1 MEVIPSSLFMSNVR
15 LLKNMNTWSRL
26 CSELCI
32 FSKFQYSEEF
42 VQSAYLSR
50 RLAYF
55 CARRLSLLLSD
66 GPNLVAAHSP
76 HMVIGSSNPPLA
88 APSPT
93 APGPM
98 VSPVQLACSDF
109 LSCPQHR
116 PLVYGLSC
124 MLQVS
129 QCSVAL
135 CFQGSLFSCFKAIT
149 IQFIGKQ
156 WVLGVTSC
164 ASCGLNV
171 PLSIKG

>member
-1 MEVIPSSLFMSNVR
+1 MEVIPSSSCMFNVR
-15 LLKNMNTWSRL
+15 LLEMMNTGSRL
-26 CSELCI
+26 CSKLCI
-32 FSKFQYSEEF
+32 VFKFQYSEEF

-76 HMVIGSSNPPLA
+76 HMIIGPSNPPLA
-88 APSPT
+88 AASPT
-93 APGPM
+93 APGPV

-124 MLQVS
+124 MLQVG
-129 QCSVAL
+129 QCSVAV
-135 CFQGSLFSCFKAIT
+135 CFQGYNHAVYWKTECF
-149 IQFIGKQ
+149 F
-156 WVLGVTSC
+156 GVTRYGSY
-164 ASCGLNV
+164 GLKCTRV
-171 PLSIKG
+171 H

>member
-1 MEVIPSSLFMSNVR
+1 MRVHCVVNCAF
-15 LLKNMNTWSRL
+15 
-26 CSELCI
+26 
-32 FSKFQYSEEF
+32 FFFFFKFQYSEEF

-76 HMVIGSSNPPLA
+76 HMIMGPSNPPLA
-88 APSPT
+88 APSPS
-93 APGPM
+93 APGPV

-124 MLQVS
+124 MLQVG
-129 QCSVAL
+129 QPSVAL
-135 CFQGSLFSCFKAIT
+135 CFLGYNPSVY
-149 IQFIGKQ
+149 GKTERV
-156 WVLGVTSC
+156 WGVRRC
-164 ASCGLNV
+164 AGCGLKHARV
-171 PLSIKG
+171 C